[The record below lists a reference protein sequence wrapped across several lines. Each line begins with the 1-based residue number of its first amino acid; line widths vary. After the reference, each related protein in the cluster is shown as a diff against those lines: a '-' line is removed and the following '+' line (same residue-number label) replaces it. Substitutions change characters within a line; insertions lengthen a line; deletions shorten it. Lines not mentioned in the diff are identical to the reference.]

1 MNQVLGE
8 NERLLEQAID
18 KDIVQTV
25 VNLSE
30 NASDE
35 IVHECQKCLEL
46 ETELVKKKD
55 FVDKE
60 TYDKLWSKTL
70 YSCFSGSQPSG
81 NTKNDRILQP
91 PRSAVV
97 RISRNK
103 DNLILSVL
111 TITGNPTGMVFTPMD
126 ILEPPYR
133 LSNFLSSNSEE
144 RPSCKDNG
152 FWRLSDWKMLYFLKA
167 FITAKVLRIP
177 TNPNMKDTNQVKI
190 YLLAYGS
197 LWGNEL
203 SERVSGKNSGH
214 RANNILLQHLC
225 SPTDRSG
232 LGFAVST
239 NVLMSYLNVG
249 CTCTEVIAP
258 IPEAVLHRNMLV
270 STAFHLPQL
279 QLIKIAPNTKY
290 TSPTTHKKLNS
301 HSFS

>member
-30 NASDE
+30 YASGE

-55 FVDKE
+55 FGVR
-60 TYDKLWSKTL
+60 L
-70 YSCFSGSQPSG
+70 YTRALADHS
-81 NTKNDRILQP
+81 LQAI
-91 PRSAVV
+91 PRM
-97 RISRNK
+97 I
-103 DNLILSVL
+103 
-111 TITGNPTGMVFTPMD
+111 
-126 ILEPPYR
+126 
-133 LSNFLSSNSEE
+133 
-144 RPSCKDNG
+144 G
-152 FWRLSDWKMLYFLKA
+152 FCNHQ
-167 FITAKVLRIP
+167 AKVLRIP